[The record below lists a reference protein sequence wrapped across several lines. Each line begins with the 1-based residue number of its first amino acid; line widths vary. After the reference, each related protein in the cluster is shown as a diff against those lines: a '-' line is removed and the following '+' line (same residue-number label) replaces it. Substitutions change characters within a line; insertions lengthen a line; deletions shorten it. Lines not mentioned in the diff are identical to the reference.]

1 MSPSTPSPPS
11 ALPAA
16 AEHHLGPG
24 LWASVIIANYNR
36 PELVRRLLTEL
47 GAQSVPPERFEAV
60 VVDDG
65 SRVDVRELLSPA
77 DFPFTLTIHR
87 QENAGAARARQAG
100 AERAR
105 GRVVVFLD
113 DDMRVG
119 PDFLAG
125 HLAHHDAADT
135 VVLGELRPDTDIA
148 KMPLFEKFFARML
161 ANKADALL
169 AGQAL
174 RGHGVYTGN
183 VSMDRELFLRVGGFD
198 PQFRA
203 LEDEELGIR
212 LEKAGARLL
221 FSGRGASVHGS
232 DKTSLEKWLARSY
245 NDGAFAVRV
254 GRKHRDLADASP
266 FRHLAHISPLS
277 LPFLGLGLGLPGAAG
292 PLARLAVEVAVS
304 ADKLGLERLGVA
316 GATLVY
322 GMQFYR
328 GVREESGGLG
338 GVWSEYRAFREA
350 LRDLDGAGRGAF
362 TAFADAVRED
372 HAVMLAYQGKYGA
385 GEGGAGSL
393 PSDGVKKIGFQ
404 ILVAYRLMRLFRA
417 RGNTLAAQFTSR
429 LMRHLYA
436 SDIHWDAELA
446 PGVMI
451 VHGFGLAIS
460 HSAKVARGCI
470 LFQGVTLGFGT
481 DTDGGVGAPSLEPNV
496 HVGVGATLYGPITVG
511 EGSKIM
517 AGCVLGESV
526 PPRSLVEAPKPA
538 VSARRGKP
546 RP

>member
-1 MSPSTPSPPS
+1 MLSLS
-11 ALPAA
+11 PAA
-16 AEHHLGPG
+16 EAHLGPG
-24 LWASVIIANYNR
+24 LWVSVVIANYNR
-36 PELVRRLLTEL
+36 PELVRRLLGEL
-47 GAQSVPPERFEAV
+47 AAQSVPAARFEAI

-65 SRVDVRELLSPA
+65 SEVDVREAVSPSE
-77 DFPFTLTIHR
+77 FPFALTVHR
-87 QENAGAARARQAG
+87 QANAGAARARQAG
-100 AERAR
+100 AELARAK
-105 GRVVVFLD
+105 VVLFLD

-119 PDFLAG
+119 PEFLEA
-125 HLAHHDAADT
+125 HLALHDAPDT
-135 VVLGELRPDTDIA
+135 VVLGQLRPDTDIA

-161 ANKADALL
+161 SDKADSLL

-221 FSGRGASVHGS
+221 FSDRGSSLHGS

-266 FRHLAHISPLS
+266 FRHFQHISPIS
-277 LPFLGLGLGLPGAAG
+277 LPFLGLGLGLPAAAE
-292 PLARLAVEVAVS
+292 PLAKVAVRVAIS
-304 ADKLGLERLGVA
+304 ADKLGLDRLAVA

-322 GMQFYR
+322 GIQFYR
-328 GVREESGGLG
+328 GVRHESGSLAGLWG
-338 GVWSEYRAFREA
+338 EYRAFRAA
-350 LRDLDGAGRGAF
+350 LRDLDAPDGEAGDGGALAAF
-362 TAFADAVRED
+362 TAAVRED
-372 HAVMLAYQGKYGA
+372 HDVMLAYQGKYSQ
-385 GEGGAGSL
+385 GEGSGSL

-417 RGNTLAAQFTSR
+417 RGNMLAAQFTSR

-481 DTDGGVGAPSLEPNV
+481 DTDGRAGAPSLEPNV

-511 EGSKIM
+511 ESSKIM

-526 PPRSLVEAPKPA
+526 PARSLVEAPRPA
-538 VSARRGKP
+538 VSARQGRP
-546 RP
+546 RT

>member
-1 MSPSTPSPPS
+1 ML
-11 ALPAA
+11 APAA
-16 AEHHLGPG
+16 QAHLGPG
-24 LWASVIIANYNR
+24 LWVSVVVANYNR
-36 PELVRRLLTEL
+36 PELVRRLLSEL
-47 GAQSVPPERFEAV
+47 AAQSPAVPPSRFEAI

-65 SRVDVRELLSPA
+65 SEVDVREVVLA
-77 DFPFTLTIHR
+77 DYPFSLTVHR
-87 QENAGAARARQAG
+87 QANAGAARARQAG
-100 AERAR
+100 AELAR
-105 GRVVVFLD
+105 GKVVLFLD

-119 PDFLAG
+119 PEFLEG
-125 HLAHHDAADT
+125 HLALHDAPDT
-135 VVLGELRPDTDIA
+135 VVLGQLRPDTDIA

-161 ANKADALL
+161 SDKADSLL
-169 AGQAL
+169 AGQPL

-221 FSGRGASVHGS
+221 FSDRGSSLHGS

-245 NDGAFAVRV
+245 NDGAYAVRV
-254 GRKHRDLADASP
+254 GRKHRDLPSASP
-266 FRHLAHISPLS
+266 FRHFEHISPIS
-277 LPFLGLGLGLPGAAG
+277 LPFLGLGLGLPAAAE
-292 PLARLAVEVAVS
+292 PLAKLAVQVAIS

-322 GMQFYR
+322 GIQFYR
-328 GVREESGGLG
+328 GVRHEAGSLPGL
-338 GVWSEYRAFREA
+338 WSEYRAFRSA
-350 LRDLDGAGRGAF
+350 LRDLGPGSDPSTDRGGALADF
-362 TAFADAVRED
+362 TAAVRED
-372 HAVMLAYQGKYGA
+372 HAVMLAYQGKYSQ
-385 GEGGAGSL
+385 GEGGGSL

-417 RGNTLAAQFTSR
+417 RGDRLAAQFTSR

-470 LFQGVTLGFGT
+470 LFQGVTLGFGN
-481 DTDGGVGAPSLEPNV
+481 DTEGRAGAPTLQENV

-511 EGSKIM
+511 ESSKIM

-526 PPRSLVEAPKPA
+526 PARSLVEAPRPA
-538 VSARRGKP
+538 VSARRGRAP
-546 RP
+546 A